1 MSAIAI
7 VTGASRGIGAAT
19 ARLLGQKG
27 YAVCVNYRAQEAEAR
42 AVADAIAAAG
52 GKAIIVQA
60 DVADPVDVARLFT
73 EVDERLGPLSA
84 LVNNAGIHGPR
95 CRFDA
100 LSREDLQQV
109 LQINVLGLMNC
120 TQEAVRRMSTRFGG
134 TGGAIVNVSSGSA
147 YLGNPGQGVHYAVSK
162 GAVNSFT
169 IGLSQELASE
179 GIRVNSVSPGLTR
192 TDMPPADSLADRVR
206 SIPAGRIGEP
216 DEIAEAIAWLLS
228 PQAGYVM
235 GANIRVAG
243 GRP

>member
-7 VTGASRGIGAAT
+7 VNGASRGIGAAT

-27 YAVCVNYRAQEAEAR
+27 YAVCVNYRAQETEAR

-169 IGLSQELASE
+169 IGLSQELAGE